1 MFNGKIHYKWPFSI
15 AMLVYQRVP
24 KNGWLIVDDG
34 SSLWAAEWSPGPKKL
49 HSESQTT
56 DRFHH
61 SQHLS
66 LRRNFSKQAWNILKG
81 NQQLQQLQQRVISQR
96 KYVDV
101 HHSPTSNGSAQ
112 HPAPSSQVFG
122 LHSPSAQPRSACR
135 LSKSP
140 VRLENVFV

>member
-1 MFNGKIHYKWPFSI
+1 MDSQPAQTGIQSPKNEWSKFAW
-15 AMLVYQRVP
+15 LP

-34 SSLWAAEWSPGPKKL
+34 SSLWAICGPQGLKL

-66 LRRNFSKQAWNILKG
+66 LQRNFSKQARNILKG
-81 NQQLQQLQQRVISQR
+81 NQQLQQLVISQR

-140 VRLENVFV
+140 VRMENVFV